1 MEEVVILGAM
11 RSPIGSFMG
20 GLAGFSATE
29 LGALAV
35 QAVLERSGVK
45 GEHIQELY
53 FGNVLQANLGQA
65 PATQVA
71 IKAGLSDTIPATTVN
86 KVCASGMK
94 ATMLA
99 AQAIQSGASEC
110 VLAVGAESMSNVPYY
125 ADKQRAGNKL
135 GHLQLTDG
143 LLKDGLWDVY
153 NDYHMGNAAELCA
166 TTYNLSREEQDA
178 YATQSYKR
186 AASAWAEGR
195 FKDETF
201 EVSVPVRG
209 KDPIVIKEDE
219 DYTKVIFEKMGQ
231 LKPVFDKAGTV
242 TAANASNLNDG
253 SAAIVLA
260 SRSFAE
266 ANGYKPLA
274 IIRGFADAAQAPEWF
289 TTAPAKAI
297 PLALHRAGLTAE
309 DIDFYEINEAFSA
322 VCLANNQL
330 LGLND
335 SKVNVNGGAVAI
347 GHPLGSSGARII
359 TTLLHVLSQNNA
371 RYGVAGICNGGGGA
385 SAIVLER
392 V

>member
-1 MEEVVILGAM
+1 
-11 RSPIGSFMG
+11 
-20 GLAGFSATE
+20 
-29 LGALAV
+29 
-35 QAVLERSGVK
+35 
-45 GEHIQELY
+45 
-53 FGNVLQANLGQA
+53 
-65 PATQVA
+65 
-71 IKAGLSDTIPATTVN
+71 
-86 KVCASGMK
+86 
-94 ATMLA
+94 
-99 AQAIQSGASEC
+99 
-110 VLAVGAESMSNVPYY
+110 
-125 ADKQRAGNKL
+125 
-135 GHLQLTDG
+135 
-143 LLKDGLWDVY
+143 
-153 NDYHMGNAAELCA
+153 MGNAAELCA
-166 TTYNLSREEQDA
+166 STYNLSREDQDA

-186 AASAWAEGR
+186 AAAAWAEGR

-201 EVSVPVRG
+201 EISVPVRG

-231 LKPVFDKAGTV
+231 LKPVFEKAGTV